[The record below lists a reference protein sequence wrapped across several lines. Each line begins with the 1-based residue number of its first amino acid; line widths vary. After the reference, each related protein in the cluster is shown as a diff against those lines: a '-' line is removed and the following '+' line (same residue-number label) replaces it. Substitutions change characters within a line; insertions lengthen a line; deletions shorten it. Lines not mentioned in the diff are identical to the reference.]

1 MRRDLCFHSV
11 SWYFTYSWKQTNKK
25 KTEEFKKLHLVY
37 CHPMITAFS
46 ELTEKARVCGHGNLS
61 VGLQSRVTPDPGH
74 FARWANPL
82 FFPCKQ
88 SHLTR
93 KCLKPHS
100 TSSVQDFRQ
109 FLLSASSKIET
120 THDRMQWSYI
130 CVHANDNANKA
141 KISKQNQPKSCKGMK
156 F

>member
-93 KCLKPHS
+93 KCPKPHS

-120 THDRMQWSYI
+120 THDHMQ
-130 CVHANDNANKA
+130 
-141 KISKQNQPKSCKGMK
+141 
-156 F
+156 